1 MFKKLIEDARICL
14 SLFTRLPVPMP
25 KDADGKR
32 LEVSNNLQRIGQAY
46 SAAPLIGVVTGV
58 AAALAYFLGYSM
70 PGNPVYLSA
79 VLAVGVQLLISGAS
93 EELGFA
99 KVVSLRPHP
108 SADVSEADG
117 KDEEMGVAAG
127 AIAAVVMVLIKIFL
141 VAELAHP
148 FSAGMALIASSA
160 LGRAAQVQ
168 LMAFTSSDAATQ
180 PSKLAATT
188 SMLVGAT
195 VGAIAL
201 FMANINESAA
211 ATLTGFI
218 STITGALIGV
228 AGGALLFFALTKC
241 RHHLDNINVK
251 EALGLAIEVGALFG
265 IVAFMP
271 MYYA

>member
-1 MFKKLIEDARICL
+1 MFKKLIEDAQICL

-25 KDADGKR
+25 KDGEGKR
-32 LEVSNNLQRIGQAY
+32 LEISNNTQRIGQAY

-58 AAALAYFLGYSM
+58 ASALAYFLGYSM

-79 VLAVGVQLLISGAS
+79 VLAIAVQLMISGAS

-99 KVVSLRPHP
+99 KVISLRPHP
-108 SADVSEADG
+108 SADAAEADG

-127 AIAAVVMVLIKIFL
+127 AIAAMMMVLLKIFL
-141 VAELAHP
+141 IAELAHP
-148 FSAGMALIASSA
+148 ISAGLALIASSA

-180 PSKLAATT
+180 PSKFAATT
-188 SMLVGAT
+188 SMLVGA
-195 VGAIAL
+195 AIGIVAL
-201 FMANINESAA
+201 FMANINESAT
-211 ATLTGFI
+211 ATIAGFA
-218 STITGALIGV
+218 STVTGALVGV
-228 AGGALLFFALTKC
+228 GSGALLFFALTKC